1 MIVFAWR
8 FLYGRRGRRGL
19 NSVVLG
25 FLGLKSG
32 AVAERWELCWC
43 GSGISTVG
51 TGVFVF
57 STSKFGGN
65 GGGIGDCG
73 STVRTGGGVLIAI
86 LILDGVSRYWGS
98 TWG

>member
-32 AVAERWELCWC
+32 AVAESIGFCVGGICFSTVDTGVWGKIDVYGRGVGSAVGGV
-43 GSGISTVG
+43 GSG
-51 TGVFVF
+51 TGLDIVMEMC
-57 STSKFGGN
+57 SG
-65 GGGIGDCG
+65 
-73 STVRTGGGVLIAI
+73 
-86 LILDGVSRYWGS
+86 DGVVR
-98 TWG
+98 